1 MRDAREGL
9 QSRYEQ
15 YSMENDDEG
24 TIYDEV
30 TEEEYQ
36 ALVRKRQAGDDF
48 VVDDNGLGYADDGE
62 EYLQRQVDDED
73 LGRDGKRGET
83 SKRGISNS
91 LSCDALKKARRLNRL
106 SMDKAKEEGGSA
118 SIRQY
123 MKSTSRAI
131 GPGTTA
137 PTPLN
142 GVIQQEKAS
151 LDLDSMLDDL
161 VADPLSDVKSNT
173 SKGQEGIGFLTKR
186 YATPVGN
193 LNDRHR
199 NSNSGSKRP
208 RVFNAWSVRDVA
220 GGAEESPP
228 TKSERQEDG
237 AKANCTGNVD
247 EENGGGYE
255 PVNEVEDNVES
266 RISPALQESRDST
279 TQVSLATKEEEQLS
293 KLSSPKSRLTK
304 LKAFN
309 EVKASAATKS
319 VLQSSNALPTDPF
332 LVDKAVTTQ
341 TDIADTIPILDM
353 GGIGTSAYS
362 FDFEQPS
369 VTITCDEGVGGSNIG
384 SQFLCNDLKNEDR
397 LLHMY
402 CIDACEENGMVYLFG
417 KVCRPS
423 TSSSASSP
431 STNTD
436 NEGEVTSDNKRAT
449 STTTFG
455 SSNSECPEYVSACV
469 RVDGMERTLLVL
481 PRVDESALENEDGKP
496 KRQSAEYVYHE
507 LRQVLSKVA
516 ADEHNRVAFRLKPV
530 KRKYAFGFAD
540 IPREETTWLKVKY
553 PAHGPGYKHTLD
565 EEVCA
570 GGKTYQHIFGA
581 NTGLLEDF
589 IVRRK
594 LMGPCWV
601 TVRNPFVLDSP
612 SFSHC
617 RIEFG
622 INSPKNVRRM
632 SPDGPDGTGLPTTP
646 PLVSLSISMKTVI
659 HPSTHTHEVVMI
671 AGLVHKTINLD
682 GATKE
687 YPKLMT
693 PWVGIR
699 PLDTAAGP
707 KQPKKFPHDLEIML
721 KKGASRF
728 HSAPVMKFN
737 KEREMLSVFFQKVLG
752 TYDPDIITAHNL
764 WGFDLEV
771 LLKRSKDLKINGR
784 LWSKLGRVIRH
795 VMPQNTR
802 GSGKKHVG
810 GWATRNFAQRVVRGR
825 IMCDTYL
832 GAKEFL
838 REERYS
844 LTYLSRK
851 HLKIQRQEVD
861 PGDIP
866 LLYGRGSQSIID
878 LAYHTIGDAWFVQR
892 LMLHLQL
899 VPLTKQLT
907 CVSGNQWARTLQ
919 GQRAE
924 RNTFLLLHE
933 FHRLKYV
940 TPEKPWNNN
949 SDGSSGGSGSSSR
962 RKKAAY
968 AGGLVLEP
976 KKGLYDDYV
985 LLLDFNSL
993 YPSIIQEYNLCFT
1006 TINWASLLSENGG
1019 DENGGKDS
1027 CSRGGGGGSGRIVDE
1042 DGIGGGLE
1050 DEGAACCE
1058 NVQIANVPDEGIPTG
1073 VLPLVIRS
1081 LVARRRQVKDMLKKE
1096 KNPCKRQEL
1105 DIRQKALKLTANS
1118 MYGCLGFSNSRFCAK
1133 PIAALVTAMGRDA
1146 LQKTVDVTERELNM
1160 DVIYGDTDSV
1170 MVSTKSHDLAVVR
1183 EMGDKVKRAVN
1194 KYYRGLELDLDGI
1207 FKSMLLLKK
1216 KKYAALVVAE
1226 GADGSVTYEKEL
1238 KGLDLVRRDWCRLS
1252 KETGLFVLDCILSG
1266 DAKEDVVD
1274 LIHSH
1279 LENVAAKAHEG
1290 QIALEK
1296 FIISKGISKN
1306 PEDYPNV
1313 KTQPHLKVAIAMKK
1327 EGKAVNPGDII
1338 PYVICLPPGGGGGDE
1353 VSSPLQVKL
1362 EEQPATPST
1371 PATQVSSSLGIG
1383 DVLSAGSESTTT
1395 IVSGDEMEGTLNSPL
1410 TPGEKLGGG
1419 LTQDKKLGGG
1429 ITNNLA
1435 VFPLHVQQQH
1445 SRTASSKHKIP
1456 PAERAFHPD
1465 TVVRSGGKLTPD
1477 IEWYLEQQIVP
1488 PIVRLV
1494 EHIDGTNRTII
1505 AEKLGLDPNK
1515 FQSSSGIIGEDGE
1528 QAEDWEFTPAI
1539 NLSDEERFRSCSRL
1553 LVRCLSCK
1561 ETNIFTGPLQQ
1572 RDFTGPIRSAS
1583 DLHSGLFCPSES
1595 CKSSLWGC
1603 PNGAACFSLI
1613 YQSVVLALRQ
1623 YLCRYYD
1630 SWLICDDSSCARRT
1644 QQLGVREGA
1653 CNAPG
1658 CAGRMKPE
1666 YGDKAMYEQ
1675 IKYFETLFD
1684 VERSQERLATRH
1696 KLRKAEIHV
1705 SHEDSAIFRLL
1716 YRNVQDYVQNCAY
1729 NFIDPSVW
1737 ASVFS
1742 KIVGSGGTH

>member
-1 MRDAREGL
+1 
-9 QSRYEQ
+9 
-15 YSMENDDEG
+15 MENDEDD

-36 ALVRKRQAGDDF
+36 ALVRKRQASDDF

-62 EYLQRQVDDED
+62 EYLQRQLDDED
-73 LGRDGKRGET
+73 LGRDDKKHQN
-83 SKRGISNS
+83 SKRGMSNS

-123 MKSTSRAI
+123 MKSTNRAV
-131 GPGTTA
+131 GPGAT

-142 GVIQQEKAS
+142 GVVRQEKAN

-161 VADPLSDVKSNT
+161 MADPLSDVKSCT
-173 SKGQEGIGFLTKR
+173 SKGQEGMGFLNKR
-186 YATPVGN
+186 YATPVGHLKDKN
-193 LNDRHR
+193 R

-208 RVFNAWSVRDVA
+208 RAFNAWSVRDVA

-228 TKSERQEDG
+228 EKSGIRDDGTKENDFG
-237 AKANCTGNVD
+237 DVD
-247 EENGGGYE
+247 EENDGGCE
-255 PVNEVEDNVES
+255 KVNETEDVTS
-266 RISPALQESRDST
+266 GIPPLLQEPRDSST
-279 TQVSLATKEEEQLS
+279 TQAISATTEEEQPS
-293 KLSSPKSRLTK
+293 KPASPKSRFAK

-309 EVKASAATKS
+309 EVKASAATQS
-319 VLQSSNALPTDPF
+319 VLQSSNTLPADTF
-332 LVDKAVTTQ
+332 MIDKATVE
-341 TDIADTIPILDM
+341 TDATDAIPQLDM
-353 GGIGTSAYS
+353 DGIGASAYS
-362 FDFEQPS
+362 FDFEQPPAS
-369 VTITCDEGVGGSNIG
+369 TTYDGGVAGSSIG
-384 SQFLCNDLKNEDR
+384 SQFLSTDLNNEDR
-397 LLHMY
+397 LLHLY
-402 CIDACEENGMVYLFG
+402 CFDTCEENGMVYLFG
-417 KVCRPS
+417 KARCPS
-423 TSSSASSP
+423 SSP
-431 STNTD
+431 STSIE
-436 NEGEVTSDNKRAT
+436 NEGEVMKDKKAAAAAA
-449 STTTFG
+449 F
-455 SSNSECPEYVSACV
+455 SSPNSECPEYVSVCV

-481 PRVDESALENEDGKP
+481 PRVDESAFENEDGKP
-496 KRQSAEYVYHE
+496 KRHSAEKVYHE

-516 ADEHNRVAFRLKPV
+516 ADENNRVTFRLKPV
-530 KRKYAFGFAD
+530 KRKYAFGFAEV
-540 IPREETTWLKVKY
+540 PREETTWLKVKY
-553 PAHGPGYKHTLD
+553 PAHGPGYKHALS

-570 GGKTYQHIFGA
+570 GGKTYQRIFGA
-581 NTGLLEDF
+581 NTDLLEDF

-601 TVRNPFVLDSP
+601 TIRNPFVLDSP

-622 INSPKNVRRM
+622 VSSPKHMSRM
-632 SPDGPDGTGLPTTP
+632 PPDGPDGTGLPSAP
-646 PLVSLSISMKTVI
+646 PLVSLSLSMKTVI

-671 AGLVHKTINLD
+671 AGLVHKSINLD
-682 GATKE
+682 GNTKE
-687 YPKLMT
+687 DPKLMT

-699 PLDTAAGP
+699 PLDSAAGP
-707 KQPKKFPHDLEIML
+707 NQPKKFPHDLDAML
-721 KKGASRF
+721 KQGAARF
-728 HSAPVMKFN
+728 RSAPVMKFN

-752 TYDPDIITAHNL
+752 NYDPDIITAHNL

-784 LWSKLGRVIRH
+784 LWSKLGRIIRQT
-795 VMPQNTR
+795 MPHNT
-802 GSGKKHVG
+802 GGNGKKQFG

-844 LTYLSRK
+844 LAYLCRK
-851 HLKIQRQEVD
+851 HLRGQRQEVD

-866 LLYGRGSQSIID
+866 LLYAHSSRSIAD
-878 LAYHTIGDAWFVQR
+878 LAQHTIGDAGFVQR

-940 TPEKPWNNN
+940 TPEKAWNNN
-949 SDGSSGGSGSSSR
+949 SGGAGGGSGGGGGSSR

-1006 TINWASLLSENGG
+1006 TIDWAPLLNEKGGG
-1019 DENGGKDS
+1019 DEEGVKNV
-1027 CSRGGGGGSGRIVDE
+1027 SRGGGGGDGSGRVVDE
-1042 DGIGGGLE
+1042 DGMGGGLE
-1050 DEGAACCE
+1050 DEDVDEGAVCE
-1058 NVQIANVPDEGIPTG
+1058 SIHIANVPDEGIPTG

-1096 KNPCKRQEL
+1096 RNPGKWQEL
-1105 DIRQKALKLTANS
+1105 DVRQKALKLTANS

-1133 PIAALVTAMGRDA
+1133 PIAALITAMGRDA
-1146 LQKTVDVTERELNM
+1146 LQKTVDVTEKELNM

-1170 MVSTKSHDLAVVR
+1170 MVSTKSHDLAAVR
-1183 EMGDKVKRAVN
+1183 EMGDKIKRAVN
-1194 KYYRGLELDLDGI
+1194 KYYRGLELDMDGI

-1226 GADGSVTYEKEL
+1226 GADGSITYEKEL

-1274 LIHSH
+1274 AIHLY

-1306 PEDYPNV
+1306 PEDYPNI
-1313 KTQPHLKVAIAMKK
+1313 KTQPHLQVAIAMKK

-1338 PYVICLPPGGGGGDE
+1338 PYVICLPPGGGDRM
-1353 VSSPLQVKL
+1353 VSPSQVKL
-1362 EEQPATPST
+1362 EEQPATPIT
-1371 PATQVSSSLGIG
+1371 PATQASSSQGIA
-1383 DVLSAGSESTTT
+1383 VLSAGSES
-1395 IVSGDEMEGTLNSPL
+1395 IVSGDEMERIPPDTPF

-1419 LTQDKKLGGG
+1419 ILQDARLG
-1429 ITNNLA
+1429 ITNNNLA
-1435 VFPLHVQQQH
+1435 FPLPLQQQQH
-1445 SRTASSKHKIP
+1445 SRTTTSSQRNIP

-1465 TVVRSGGKLTPD
+1465 TVVRSGGKLVPD

-1488 PIVRLV
+1488 PIARLV
-1494 EHIDGTNRTII
+1494 EHIDGTNRSII

-1515 FQSSSGIIGEDGE
+1515 FQSSSGIIGDDGE
-1528 QAEDWEFTPAI
+1528 QAEDWAFTPAI
-1539 NLSDEERFRSCSRL
+1539 SLSDEERFRSCSRL
-1553 LVRCLSCK
+1553 LVRCLSCN
-1561 ETNIFTGPLQQ
+1561 ETSIFIGPIRAQDL
-1572 RDFTGPIRSAS
+1572 TSPIRSAL
-1583 DLHSGLFCPSES
+1583 DLHSGLSCPSES

-1613 YQSVVLALRQ
+1613 YQSVVLAIRQ
-1623 YLCRYYD
+1623 CLCRYYD
-1630 SWLICDDSSCARRT
+1630 AWLVCDDSSCGMRT
-1644 QQLGVREGA
+1644 QQIGVREGA

-1666 YGDKAMYEQ
+1666 YGDKALYEQ

-1684 VERSQERLATRH
+1684 VERSQERLATRY
-1696 KLRKAEIHV
+1696 KLRKTEIEI
-1705 SHEDSAIFRLL
+1705 SLEDSAIFRLL
-1716 YRNVQDYVQNCAY
+1716 YRNAQDYIQSCAY
-1729 NFIDPSVW
+1729 NFIDPGVW

-1742 KIVGSGGTH
+1742 KTIGIVGKH